1 MRWGVLMSS
10 ACFVERLVP
19 LLSHIIYRG
28 AALLCEIHT
37 QCRVCQTEAVARSLQ
52 TIVIPGGPCML
63 GCGTLTPWYAVCD
76 RRALQGT
83 VHSSEID
90 HASSGSVVLSD
101 DRQIL
106 LS

>member
-1 MRWGVLMSS
+1 MSS
-10 ACFVERLVP
+10 ALFAERLAP

-37 QCRVCQTEAVARSLQ
+37 QCRICQTEAAARSLQ
-52 TIVIPGGPCML
+52 SMPIPGGSYWL
-63 GCGTLTPWYAVCD
+63 GHGTLTPWCAVCD

-83 VHSSEID
+83 VHSSESI
-90 HASSGSVVLSD
+90 HASSGSMVLID